1 LSLRLQ
7 KFLADAGLASRRGA
21 EQFILAGR
29 VEVNGEIVR
38 QLGTKVDPLHDKISV
53 DGKPVRTKRK
63 LYVALNKPRGC
74 VCSRKDEFERP
85 TIYELLP
92 KEWAN
97 LYSVGRLDYDT
108 EGLIFLTNDGQ
119 FALRLT
125 HPRYEVSKKYVATV
139 EGRVEAQMLEQF
151 VRGVFDRGEKLKAK
165 KAHLVSATKS
175 VSVAELEL
183 TEGKNRE
190 VRRMFESQGAKVK
203 RLQRVQ
209 IGKIKLGE
217 LKPGK
222 WRALTEPEINSL
234 LG

>member
-1 LSLRLQ
+1 M
-7 KFLADAGLASRRGA
+7 
-21 EQFILAGR
+21 
-29 VEVNGEIVR
+29 EVNGQAVR
-38 QLGTKVDPLHDKISV
+38 QLGVKVDPVHDKVRV
-53 DGKPVRTKRK
+53 DGKPVQSRRK
-63 LYVALNKPRGC
+63 LYVALNKPKRC

-92 KEWAN
+92 KEWNN

-125 HPRYEVSKKYVATV
+125 HPRYEVSKKYVVGV
-139 EGRVEAQMLEQF
+139 EVRVEPEMLEKF
-151 VRGVFDRGEKLKAK
+151 VRGVFYEGDKLKAR
-165 KAHLVSATKS
+165 KARLISATKS
-175 VSVAELEL
+175 GSVVELEL

-190 VRRMFESQGAKVK
+190 VRRMFESQGVIVK

-222 WRALTEPEINSL
+222 WRALTEPEIKSL